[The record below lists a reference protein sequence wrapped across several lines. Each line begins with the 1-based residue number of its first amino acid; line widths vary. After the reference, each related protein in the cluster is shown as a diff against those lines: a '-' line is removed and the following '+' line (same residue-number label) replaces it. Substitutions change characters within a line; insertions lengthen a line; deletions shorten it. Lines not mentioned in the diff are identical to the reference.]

1 MRLILSSDASG
12 IIGEGVVGVFIG
24 ELLLLLLLD
33 VDSFCDCG
41 VVCCTVP
48 RWAEACNNLVTES
61 LSSMCTEFV
70 RFWDCGEVAPF

>member
-33 VDSFCDCG
+33 VDSFCDNG
-41 VVCCTVP
+41 VVCTVP